1 MDQKRKEGKERIG
14 TYNTYTVYVGQV
26 ISLPRIRPVQTASI
40 ECVHIL
46 YDVGSVIRG
55 KGTVTWAYE
64 LHEG

>member
-1 MDQKRKEGKERIG
+1 MDQERKERIG

-26 ISLPRIRPVQTASI
+26 ISLPRKRPVQTAPSI